1 MFRKFYLLTSFVLV
15 LGLVGNA
22 VGQTADGMV
31 LIEFWNNI
39 GGTALSD
46 LYDNALYPDS
56 PDNQEILT
64 SFDLPYEPSHGDNY
78 GARIRGY
85 LYPPET
91 GDYNFWIAG
100 DDACEFLLSTD
111 DDPANVIRIAWIDG
125 WCDPYDWDNTGGS
138 DNPNQASAAPVTL
151 QAGQKYYIEGGLK
164 EGGGGDGIAV
174 AWQGPGIPDRAV
186 ISGDYL
192 SSVTLPAILLK
203 ASNPNPADG
212 AVDAD
217 VMMLEWGVGPTAA
230 SHKVYLSTDATVDE
244 SDFLAET
251 QMALQ
256 FADLVTGTAYYWR
269 VDEVEADGT
278 IREGNVWSFTTLP
291 LEAHFP
297 SPEDGA
303 KGIES
308 GVKLSWT
315 GGKGVIMHDV
325 YFGTDEAAVAAG
337 DPSTFKGKV
346 MATTF
351 DPGALELFTTYYWRI
366 DEFAV
371 TGTNAGPVW
380 SFSTPEY
387 VVIDSEETTLN
398 YDNTAEPYLSEAVW
412 DTPQDLTYGG
422 VSELTLRFHGGPGP
436 EGSVSLDAA
445 TGTYSITGSGA
456 DIWGS
461 SDQFHY
467 GYRMLS
473 GDGEI
478 IARVVSNGTGTNN
491 WAKGGVMIR
500 ETLDAD
506 SKHTLMAL
514 TGSEGGG
521 IAFQGR
527 QATGGNSSSYH
538 GDLTV
543 APPYWVKLTRVGNT
557 ITAYSSADGVD
568 WTLFTDASPD
578 NAGGAMSNP
587 IDVEMAADVY
597 IGLFVTSHQSGERR
611 TYTFDNVS
619 VAGNISAE
627 DMNTD
632 IGIPFNTPEP
642 IYVALEDNT
651 GAVAT
656 VTHPYAE
663 ATMID
668 AWRQWTIPLSKFSGV
683 DPSTAVKLYFGVGD
697 GEPGGHGTI
706 RIDDIRVV
714 KPAGANIIL
723 VSEALDNDADGILDD
738 QGLADWL
745 VGEGYNVDVQRGNWM
760 VLDADKIAAL
770 NAADLI
776 IVSRASNSGNYASDA
791 DEISQWNSVT
801 TPIILTNAYIARNI
815 RWLWVDSETI
825 LNLDSP
831 IMQAVLPD
839 NPIFEGVAIEAD
851 NIVLAIDDTIGTG
864 QSSFIAPADLGNGT
878 LIAQSI
884 DGLPWIVEWE
894 AGVEYY
900 AGAGQVPAAKRMML
914 VAGTQE
920 VGATP
925 QGAFNLTADG
935 EKILRNAIKMMLPV
949 KLSDVTVPSD
959 IVQGVPNDGD
969 WPGAETPPL
978 AIDDKANT
986 KYLHFKGDFNPDPGT
1001 GGTGIQVTPL
1011 DGATIVTG
1019 LTFTTANDAAPRDPV
1034 AYELSGSND
1043 SINGPYT
1050 LIASGDIVDFAQANA
1065 WPRFTKN
1072 ETPISF
1078 ENDVAYKHYQIIFT
1092 AIRDAP
1098 NANSMQIAEVEFLG
1112 VPEPTPADVTAPGD
1126 LVQGIP
1132 TGLPC
1137 GGSPSA
1143 NYSPCGEL
1151 PPLVIDN
1158 TKRTKYLNFGGNF
1171 DADEGPSGFQVT
1183 PSAGPTI
1190 VTGMTFIT
1198 ANDSPERDPIAFEL
1212 YGSNESIDGPYELI
1226 AVGDIVDF
1234 AQADAWPRFRINATP
1249 ISFDNTVAYAH
1260 YQVLFTAIRDASR
1273 ANSMQIAEVEL
1284 IGLPAPAG
1292 PSGYVY
1298 DGGALDD
1305 TWNHDN
1311 DSDAWDGTGPGEGM
1325 PGGAASLTEDGV
1337 TFLRIQDTG
1346 DPRDYGMSDPTNR
1359 KVYLTRQIDI
1369 GLDGARLEFRIRV
1382 ATSAPLDDMH
1392 PDGGAGIEPWP
1403 ANGIGYHIRD
1413 GGKGMIGI
1421 AENGGTDSA
1430 AQISFSLAKAGEAG
1444 FEDLTTDVLVMNGL
1458 LGAEISNDVDTGE
1471 AAARNVIPIA
1481 DATAWNTVVVEI
1493 AAGGTGTH
1501 VVTVSV
1507 NGEPAVSLDV
1517 TAGDQVDVDGNY
1529 IAFGSSGTGPVTA
1542 FDVDYISVQ

>member
-15 LGLVGNA
+15 LGLVGSA

-31 LIEFWNNI
+31 LIEYWNNI
-39 GGTALSD
+39 GGTVLSD
-46 LYDNALYPDS
+46 LYNNARYPDS
-56 PDNQEILT
+56 PDEQDILT
-64 SFDLPYEPSHGDNY
+64 SFDRTYDRPAPNNDNY

-174 AWQGPGIPDRAV
+174 AWQGPGIADRAV

-192 SSVTLPAILLK
+192 SSVTLPAAVLK

-627 DMNTD
+627 DMDAD

-683 DPSTAVKLYFGVGD
+683 DPSTAVKLYIGVGD
-697 GEPGGHGTI
+697 GEPGGTGTV

-714 KPAGANIIL
+714 KPAGANI
-723 VSEALDNDADGILDD
+723 VWVTVTSDDDADGAQDD
-738 QGLADWL
+738 QAWIDWL
-745 VGEGYNVDVQRGNWM
+745 EAEGHNVDARIDYWTE
-760 VLDADKIAAL
+760 LDASKVDEL
-770 NAADLI
+770 NAADLV
-776 IVSRASNSGNYASDA
+776 IVSRSTHSSDFSNG
-791 DEISQWNSVT
+791 DEPTLWNSVT
-801 TPIILTNAYIARNI
+801 SPLILMNAYIARSGKWQWMNTTS
-815 RWLWVDSETI
+815 LADADDI
-825 LNLDSP
+825 LLALDTTHPLFDGVSFE
-831 IMQAVLPD
+831 MD
-839 NPIFEGVAIEAD
+839 NMVIFLD
-851 NIVLAIDDTIGTG
+851 NTVGSGLTTFIGSIDV
-864 QSSFIAPADLGNGT
+864 GNGT
-878 LIAQSI
+878 LIAQRSSA
-884 DGLPWIVEWE
+884 DQAWIAEWA
-894 AGVEYY
+894 AGVEFY
-900 AGAGQVPAAKRMML
+900 AGSGQIAGGPRMFFA
-914 VAGTQE
+914 AGTME
-920 VGATP
+920 TADPPTP
-925 QGAFNLTADG
+925 QGAWNLTADG
-935 EKILRNAIKMMLPV
+935 EKILHNAIKMMLPV

-959 IVQGVPNDGD
+959 IVKGVPNDGD

-1019 LTFTTANDAAPRDPV
+1019 LTFTTANDAAERDPV
-1034 AYELSGSND
+1034 AFELSGSND
-1043 SINGPYT
+1043 SIDGPYT

-1078 ENDVAYKHYQIIFT
+1078 ENDAAYKHYQIIFT

-1098 NANSMQIAEVEFLG
+1098 NANSMQIAEVELLG

-1143 NYSPCGEL
+1143 NYTPCGEL

-1284 IGLPAPAG
+1284 IGLPAPAASLISAVVRSNGVSGDRDPVG
-1292 PSGYVY
+1292 PY
-1298 DGGALDD
+1298 DGAMAPLA
-1305 TWNHDN
+1305 T
-1311 DSDAWDGTGPGEGM
+1311 E
-1325 PGGAASLTEDGV
+1325 PGGLMDGNLVFSDRTYPWAGVPAEYVGTEYIR
-1337 TFLRIQDTG
+1337 TFN
-1346 DPRDYGMSDPTNR
+1346 SD
-1359 KVYLTRQIDI
+1359 K
-1369 GLDGARLEFRIRV
+1369 
-1382 ATSAPLDDMH
+1382 
-1392 PDGGAGIEPWP
+1392 
-1403 ANGIGYHIRD
+1403 
-1413 GGKGMIGI
+1413 
-1421 AENGGTDSA
+1421 NGGT
-1430 AQISFSLAKAGEAG
+1430 
-1444 FEDLTTDVLVMNGL
+1444 
-1458 LGAEISNDVDTGE
+1458 
-1471 AAARNVIPIA
+1471 
-1481 DATAWNTVVVEI
+1481 
-1493 AAGGTGTH
+1493 
-1501 VVTVSV
+1501 
-1507 NGEPAVSLDV
+1507 LDV
-1517 TAGDQVDVDGNY
+1517 TYEVTISRPAIVWITIDDRIPAEWDAGGA
-1529 IAFGSSGTGPVTA
+1529 IASPQDAADYVTAAFAAPGTFSDTGIDLFVRENDTTDRSMSVYAAELDAGTYVFGSMDSGKNFYSIGAVE
-1542 FDVDYISVQ
+1542 